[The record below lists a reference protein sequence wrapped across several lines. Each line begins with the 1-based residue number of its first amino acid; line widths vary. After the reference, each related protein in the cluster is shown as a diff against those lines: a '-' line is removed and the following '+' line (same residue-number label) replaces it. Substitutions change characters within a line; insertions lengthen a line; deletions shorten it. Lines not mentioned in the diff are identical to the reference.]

1 MSSAGAALCAAVSV
15 SSARAE
21 ASRRNGALSRGPR
34 TAEGKARSAQNALR
48 HGLRAEKHV
57 VLPDEDSDEFA
68 ALAAALE
75 DELAPE
81 GALQSVLAGRIARAA
96 WRLARAERLE
106 IELFEEHQIAAGG
119 LGRALIR
126 DGNGPRAFETLLR
139 YRGAAVAELWRALGM
154 LKALQAEQ
162 AAALPAGA
170 AGPATVPMPQTQEG
184 HADAAA
190 SLRALPLGAAGVAP
204 RENPSEPEARGKPGE
219 SERVPAPAEPEQR
232 PGSGAR
238 QPAPGASAPPRAA
251 PGTRLRCRAQPSMST
266 P

>member
-1 MSSAGAALCAAVSV
+1 M
-15 SSARAE
+15 
-21 ASRRNGALSRGPR
+21 
-34 TAEGKARSAQNALR
+34 RSGTGCGQQ
-48 HGLRAEKHV
+48 KHV
-57 VLPDEDSDEFA
+57 VLPDEDKGEFA

-81 GALQSVLAGRIARAA
+81 GALQSMLAGRIARAT

-106 IELFEEHQIAAGG
+106 VALFEEHRIAAGG

-162 AAALPAGA
+162 AAALPARA
-170 AGPATVPMPQTQEG
+170 AGPATVPMLQAQEG
-184 HADAAA
+184 HAGAAA
-190 SLRALPLGAAGVAP
+190 TPRALPLGTAEVAP
-204 RENPSEPEARGKPGE
+204 RENPSEPEARGKPGQ
-219 SERVPAPAEPEQR
+219 SAPVPAPAEPGQR
-232 PGSGAR
+232 PGPGAR
-238 QPAPGASAPPRAA
+238 QPPPRASAPPRAA
-251 PGTRLRCRAQPSMST
+251 PELRRRCRPQLARST